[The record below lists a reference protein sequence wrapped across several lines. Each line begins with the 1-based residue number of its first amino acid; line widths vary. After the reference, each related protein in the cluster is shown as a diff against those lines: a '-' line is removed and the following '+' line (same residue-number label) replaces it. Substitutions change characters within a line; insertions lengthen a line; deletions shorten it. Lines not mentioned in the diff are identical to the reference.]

1 MFKKIVKLFNF
12 SANGLDMIW
21 IGGNDLA
28 TNGKWVWT
36 SRGRRIHPFVQWKK
50 GSPSKSGHC
59 LGIDVASYRWMDTN
73 CERKAEFLCE
83 QGMFFLSFVHFSIP
97 LSSQI
102 SRWKM
107 WNGKTKSVS
116 TGMGTLT

>member
-1 MFKKIVKLFNF
+1 
-12 SANGLDMIW
+12 MIW

-36 SRGRRIHPFVQWKK
+36 SRGRRIHPFVQWKQ

-83 QGMFFLSFVHFSIP
+83 QGIFFLCNFVHFSI
-97 LSSQI
+97 LYHH
-102 SRWKM
+102 RFHG
-107 WNGKTKSVS
+107 GKC
-116 TGMGTLT
+116 GMARRNQFQRERVH